1 MYERKRTTMKGLFP
15 SALLSL
21 LVMSTLAVDLTL
33 ADSASE
39 IDRKATEV
47 LKTLYDTTPGA
58 KVLGAKAKG
67 ILIFP
72 KIVKVGFLLGGQMG
86 DGAMRKGGKTTGYY
100 RSVSASFGL
109 QAGVQAFDYV
119 LMFMDDAS
127 LNYLER
133 SSGWELGTGPSI
145 VIADKGPVTYNRPI
159 FLKGRFRL
167 STGILETGRSPRRS
181 WRWSSFW
188 YGICRHVTRSYFG
201 KTTPRQSPSRKVPP
215 NT

>member
-58 KVLGAKAKG
+58 KVLGAEAKG

-72 KIVKVGFLLGGQMG
+72 KIVKVGFLFGGQMG

-145 VIADKGPVTYNRPI
+145 VIADKGIAISATTTTIRKGVYAFI
-159 FLKGRFRL
+159 FGQQGVMA
-167 STGILETGRSPRRS
+167 GIELQGSKITQ
-181 WRWSSFW
+181 
-188 YGICRHVTRSYFG
+188 I
-201 KTTPRQSPSRKVPP
+201 TPEP
-215 NT
+215 